1 MKLQVAMDL
10 LTVEDALELA
20 GKVAEYVDIIE
31 LGTPLIK
38 AAGLS
43 AVTAVKAA
51 HPGLGRCTERMIA
64 ARGTR
69 SAM

>member
-10 LTVEDALELA
+10 LTTEDALELA

-38 AAGLS
+38 AAGLY
-43 AVTAVKAA
+43 
-51 HPGLGRCTERMIA
+51 RCHRRQA
-64 ARGTR
+64 GPP
-69 SAM
+69 

>member
-1 MKLQVAMDL
+1 MDL

-20 GKVAEYVDIIE
+20 GKVAEHVDIIE

-43 AVTAVKAA
+43 AVTAVKDA
-51 HPGLGRCTERMIA
+51 HR
-64 ARGTR
+64 TR
-69 SAM
+69 SFSLT